1 MLIKIAW
8 KNIWRNRVRSFVVM
22 GAIILGVWATIFM
35 ISFSY
40 GMVRSYVDNAIENQI
55 SHVQAH
61 VPDFKKDREYQYY
74 FDNPEQVLAAAKKVE
89 GYRGAT
95 VRTLIQGALSTTKGM
110 RGIEIRGVAPE
121 AEANV
126 THLNEKIVD
135 GAFFK
140 ADGKNQCL
148 VSRRTADKLS
158 IKVRSKVVLTFQN
171 LQGEVTAGAFRV
183 VGIFDT
189 GIGPFDEGVVFV
201 KATDL
206 NRLLGKEDIA
216 HEMALLLDDP
226 REAVPGKEELQKELP
241 DLQVETY
248 REISPDVQLYESQIQ
263 TSVTIFIVIIML
275 ALVFGIINTMLMAVL
290 ERYRELGMLMA
301 IGMNKLRVFFMIFL
315 ETIFLALVAVVPGL
329 LLGYFSVQYFNQHGI
344 NLGAFSGGLQ
354 QFGMSEII
362 YPTVEQ
368 GVYVQMAIA
377 VAITA
382 ILASIYPAWKAIRL
396 RPVEAIRK
404 I

>member
-74 FDNPEQVLAAAKKVE
+74 FENPDRVLAAAKKVA
-89 GYRGAT
+89 GYKGAT

-110 RGIEIRGVAPE
+110 RGIEIRGVTPE
-121 AEANV
+121 SEASV
-126 THLNEKIVD
+126 THIDQKVID
-135 GAFFK
+135 GAYFQE
-140 ADGKNQCL
+140 DGKNQCL
-148 VSRRTADKLS
+148 VSERTAKKLG
-158 IKVRSKVVLTFQN
+158 IKVRSKIVLTFQD

-183 VGIFDT
+183 IGIFDT
-189 GIGPFDEGVVFV
+189 GIAPFDEGSVFV
-201 KATDL
+201 KSVDL
-206 NRLLGKEDIA
+206 NRLLGKESIA
-216 HEMALLLDDP
+216 HEMALLLNDP
-226 REAVPGKEELQKELP
+226 RQALPAKEYLQEQLP
-241 DLQVETY
+241 EFKVETY

-301 IGMNKLRVFFMIFL
+301 IGMNKVRVFFMIFL

-329 LLGYFSVQYFNQHGI
+329 LLGYLSVQHFNKHGI
-344 NLGAFSGGLQ
+344 NLGAFSRGLE

-382 ILASIYPAWKAIRL
+382 VLASIYPAWKAIKL